1 VLFEIQKLGT
11 KTHNSKPSIIMPKSI
26 LLLSL
31 VVIMSLPLSA
41 QQNPR
46 INKDAITF
54 GAKNKKKAKK
64 EYSLAEKY
72 YRKGIGTYDE
82 ALKYYLRLY
91 RYKTD
96 EPALNYKIGACHL
109 FTSNKKASLD
119 FLKASNPKIT
129 KDYYYLLGR
138 SYQYNLMYDEAKEAF
153 EQHFNSLSKWGKK
166 EKQARLNQLKRECT
180 FGKEAVKDST
190 PVFITNLGPL
200 VNTYYD
206 EYGAILAP
214 WDSSVYFTSR
224 RPKNEPKKR
233 VSRYNFKERILFAE
247 NALNDKEVS
256 VSPVKNLK
264 SSINVAL
271 SGINENQQIIYYYKG
286 KKQTGDIHSA
296 KIKNGKAK
304 KKKGLNGKVNHIAYQ
319 ETSITVA
326 EDGSTYFISD
336 RRGGEGGKDIWY
348 SKQKRKNRFKKR
360 KNLGDLINTS
370 FDEECVYVTPDGQTL
385 YFSSNGHEGMGG
397 FDVFKSEKQND
408 GSWSKPIN
416 LGYPIN
422 SPADELFYHPTKD
435 PNIALYSAIR
445 PSGHGG
451 FDIYEIKKDKRSPFT
466 LSGIVTDKKSG
477 DTLQAS
483 VNIYNTLTNELTA
496 STQTNSITGIYSTS
510 FKDTTRYLIQVDAEK
525 YKTLSDSIICPKERH
540 AKVEMNFALEKLKFP
555 FTINGWLRD
564 SATFEPLQANIN
576 FYDADA
582 DTLLARQS
590 SNALNGKYSITLGD
604 KYNVRIEISATDYY
618 SVRDSFNAKLL
629 SASEIK
635 RNYNMV
641 SSKITYALSG
651 KVMDEE
657 NATPVSALILFY
669 QPTESNPFTTIKTD
683 SVGTYTIELE
693 EQDPFNVEVRAEGY
707 FFHNDTIQ
715 FTESDNREKTHDFAL
730 KKMKT
735 GAKIVVENIL
745 FNSGK
750 STLKAESFNELDK
763 LATLLIENSDVHIEV
778 SGHTDN
784 IGSAT
789 INKKIS
795 KARALSVRNYLITKG
810 IEEERLEYEGYGF
823 DQPIAPNNT
832 AEGRAQNRRVEI
844 KVLD

>member
-1 VLFEIQKLGT
+1 M
-11 KTHNSKPSIIMPKSI
+11 SKSI
-26 LLLSL
+26 LLLAL
-31 VVIMSLPLSA
+31 VAILYHPLKA

-46 INKDAITF
+46 IHKDAVIL
-54 GAKNKKKAKK
+54 GAKDQKKAAK

-72 YRKGIGTYDE
+72 FRKGTGTYDE

-91 RYKTD
+91 KYKTD

-119 FLKASNPKIT
+119 FLKASNPEIA

-153 EQHFNSLSKWGKK
+153 EQYFNSLSKWGKK

-200 VNTYYD
+200 INTYYD

-214 WDSSVYFTSR
+214 WDSTIYFTSG

-233 VSRYNFKERILFAE
+233 VSRYNFKERILFAK
-247 NALNDKEVS
+247 NALNDNDVN
-256 VSPVKNLK
+256 VLPVKNLR

-271 SGINENQQIIYYYKG
+271 SGINEKQEIIYFYKG

-296 KIKNGKAK
+296 SIKNGKAK
-304 KKKGLNGKVNHIAYQ
+304 KKKGLNGKINHIAYQ

-326 EDGSTYFISD
+326 DDGSTYYISD

-397 FDVFKSEKQND
+397 FDVFKTEKQDN
-408 GSWSKPIN
+408 GSWGKPVN

-422 SPADELFYHPTKD
+422 SPADELFYRLTGD
-435 PNIALYSAIR
+435 PDIALYSTVR
-445 PSGHGG
+445 PGGQGG
-451 FDIYEIKKDKRSPFT
+451 FDIYEIKKDNRIPFT
-466 LSGIVTDKKSG
+466 LSGIVTDQESG

-483 VNIYNTLTNELTA
+483 INVYNILTNELVA
-496 STQTNSITGIYSTS
+496 SALTDSLSGIYTTS
-510 FKDTTRYLIQVDAEK
+510 YEDTTRYLIQVDAEK
-525 YKTLSDSIICPKERH
+525 YKSLSDSIICPSERH
-540 AKVEMNFALEKLKFP
+540 AKIEMNFALEKLKFP
-555 FTINGWLRD
+555 FTINGWTRD

-582 DTLLARQS
+582 DTLLARQT
-590 SNALNGKYSITLGD
+590 SNALNGKYSVTLGD

-618 SVRDSFNAKLL
+618 SVRDSFNAKLM
-629 SASEIK
+629 STSKIK
-635 RNYNMV
+635 RNYDLV
-641 SSKITYALSG
+641 SSKTTYALSG
-651 KVMDEE
+651 KVLDED
-657 NATPVSALILFY
+657 NADPVAAIVLFY
-669 QPTESNPFTTIKTD
+669 RPQENNPFTAIKTD
-683 SVGTYTIELE
+683 SIGSYTVEFEELG
-693 EQDPFNVEVRAEGY
+693 PFDTEVRAEGY
-707 FFHNDTIQ
+707 FFHNDTIL
-715 FTESDNREKTHDFAL
+715 FTESDNREKTHDFTL

-735 GAKIVVENIL
+735 GAKIVVKNIL
-745 FNSGK
+745 FNSGR
-750 STLKAESFNELDK
+750 STLKSESFTELDK
-763 LATLLIENSDVHIEV
+763 LATLLIENSNIRIEV

-784 IGSAT
+784 VGSAS

-810 IEEERLEYEGYGF
+810 VEGERLEYEGYGF
-823 DQPIAPNNT
+823 DQPIAPNST